1 MATLNAKK
9 TLAAVT
15 LAAVTLTAPAIAH
28 ANNYN
33 NTNYSYEDCK
43 RADSENQLVGGL
55 IGAVAGGVFGSQVAG
70 RGARTE
76 GSAIGAVLGAG
87 LGAVIGD
94 DQRNCG
100 SNSRTDVIY
109 NDAPRSVN
117 SGYTTS
123 NRGSSSRTVY
133 TSPRIQTVYNTSGY
147 GTSSRGN
154 GYNTAG
160 QDRLYRIERS
170 IDSLR
175 SERAELKS
183 RRNYRYD
190 RYVCARLEE
199 IDYKL
204 AALKKQEKQIKREIR
219 LTERNYNRG
228 NTYNRSY

>member
-1 MATLNAKK
+1 M
-9 TLAAVT
+9 
-15 LAAVTLTAPAIAH
+15 
-28 ANNYN
+28 
-33 NTNYSYEDCK
+33 
-43 RADSENQLVGGL
+43 
-55 IGAVAGGVFGSQVAG
+55 AGGVFGSQVAG

-109 NDAPRSVN
+109 NDAPRRVN

>member
-1 MATLNAKK
+1 MAILNAKK

-28 ANNYN
+28 ANNYS

-55 IGAVAGGVFGSQVAG
+55 IGAVAGGVLGSQVAG

-94 DQRNCG
+94 DQRKCG
-100 SNSRTDVIY
+100 SISGRDVVY
-109 NDAPRSVN
+109 NNAPRRVS
-117 SGYTTS
+117 SGYTSS

-133 TSPRIQTVYNTSGY
+133 TSPRIETVYNTSGY
-147 GTSSRGN
+147 GTIRGN
-154 GYNTAG
+154 GYNDAA
-160 QDRLYRIERS
+160 QDRLYRVERR

-175 SERAELKS
+175 HERAELKS

-190 RYVCARLEE
+190 PYVCARLDE

-204 AALKKQEKQIKREIR
+204 ADLKKRKKQIKREI
-219 LTERNYNRG
+219 LQTARNY
-228 NTYNRSY
+228 Y